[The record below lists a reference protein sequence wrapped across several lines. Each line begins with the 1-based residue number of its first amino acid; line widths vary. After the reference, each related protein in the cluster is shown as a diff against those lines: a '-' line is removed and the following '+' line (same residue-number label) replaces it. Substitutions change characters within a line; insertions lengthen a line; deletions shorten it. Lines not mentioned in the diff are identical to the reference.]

1 MLETHSFRGAATLAA
16 LLFSAGAL
24 AFFALRSPSQPSP
37 QAGQFKRDTLEL
49 VTAGGT
55 RRIDVEVAETIAEQA
70 QGLMYRTSLPDTQG
84 MLFLHK
90 KPGEVRM
97 WMRNTYIPLDM
108 VFIRAGRHCASH
120 RGHDR
125 TAVRQCGA
133 LQRCRY
139 CRTGAERRSG
149 RSAGPQGRRQGSAR
163 VFQAAHPLSCPPQ

>member
-1 MLETHSFRGAATLAA
+1 MLEAHSFRGAATLAA

-37 QAGQFKRDTLEL
+37 PAGQFKRDTVEL
-49 VTAGGT
+49 VTASGT
-55 RRIDVEVAETIAEQA
+55 RRIDVELAETIAEQA

-108 VFIRAGRHCASH
+108 VFIRPDGIVH
-120 RGHDR
+120 RI
-125 TAVRQCGA
+125 
-133 LQRCRY
+133 
-139 CRTGAERRSG
+139 
-149 RSAGPQGRRQGSAR
+149 
-163 VFQAAHPLSCPPQ
+163 AAMTEPLSDNVVPSNGAVIAVLELNGGAADRLGLKAGDKVQHAYFRQPKR